1 MCIKE
6 QTTVN
11 SFDEKRLI
19 NIIKKHQKK
28 KKLKSVNILC
38 ILTKDKWII
47 NA

>member
-19 NIIKKHQKK
+19 NIIKKTPKK
-28 KKLKSVNILC
+28 KK
-38 ILTKDKWII
+38 T
-47 NA
+47 